1 MRISTLAYSI
11 RQGLKNIRRNKLF
24 SIASIGTIAACVF
37 LLGIFYAIVTNF
49 THIVDNAEEQITIT
63 VFFTNG
69 NTEEYKA
76 EHEAIGKQ
84 ILANPDV
91 ADIKYTSSQ
100 EAWDEYKGVYFGE
113 REELA
118 EGFGDDNPLANSAS
132 YTVYL
137 KDIDK
142 QSEVVAFLK
151 GLDGIRDVNYSESTA
166 ETLSDF
172 GKLAGYISVGIIII
186 LLAVGIF
193 LISNTIMI
201 GISVRKEEIGI
212 MKLIGATDYFVR
224 SPFVVEGVLIG
235 LVGATIPLV
244 LLYFIYEKIIGYVMS
259 QFSTLQSFIDFLP
272 TNQIFKIMIPI
283 GLLIGAGIGFIG
295 SKISIR
301 KHLRV

>member
-11 RQGLKNIRRNKLF
+11 RQGVMNIRRNKLF

-49 THIVDNAEEQITIT
+49 NHIVNQAEDQVAVTVFFDSGITEEQIT
-63 VFFTNG
+63 
-69 NTEEYKA
+69 E
-76 EHEAIGKQ
+76 IGDQ
-84 ILANPDV
+84 IKENDAV
-91 ADIKYTSSQ
+91 GEIVYTSAE
-100 EAWDEYKGVYFGE
+100 EAWETFSKEYFKGHE
-113 REELA
+113 DLA
-118 EGFGDDNPLANSAS
+118 EGYKDDNPLANSAS

-137 KDIDK
+137 TDIDK
-142 QSEVVAFLK
+142 QAKVVSCIQEIE
-151 GLDGIRDVNYSESTA
+151 GVRDVNYSESTA

-172 GKLAGYISVGIIII
+172 GRLAGYISAGIIII

-201 GISVRKEEIGI
+201 GISVRKNEIAI

-235 LVGATIPLV
+235 LMGAAIPIV
-244 LLYFIYEKIIGYVMS
+244 ILYFVYEQLIGYVMV
-259 QFSTLQSFIDFLP
+259 QFSTLQSYIDFLP
-272 TNQIFKIMIPI
+272 TSDIFKILIPA

>member
-76 EHEAIGKQ
+76 EHEAIGEQ

-142 QSEVVAFLK
+142 QSEVVSFLK

>member
-1 MRISTLAYSI
+1 MRISTLVYSI

-49 THIVDNAEEQITIT
+49 THIVDKAEEQVAVT
-63 VFFTNG
+63 VFFQKGSTD
-69 NTEEYKA
+69 EQIK
-76 EHEAIGKQ
+76 AIGEQ
-84 ILANPDV
+84 IKENDNV
-91 ADIKYTSSQ
+91 SDITYTSAE
-100 EAWDEYKGVYFGE
+100 EAWDWFSKDYFGD
-113 REELA
+113 RIELA
-118 EGFGDDNPLANSAS
+118 EGYKDDNPLANSAS

-137 KDIDK
+137 KDIEK
-142 QSEVVAFLK
+142 QDEVVDYLK
-151 GLDGIRDVNYSESTA
+151 SIEGIRDVNYSESTA
-166 ETLSDF
+166 DTLSDF

-235 LVGATIPLV
+235 LIGASIPLV
-244 LLYFIYEKIIGYVMS
+244 LLYFIYEEIIGYFMR
-259 QFSTLQSFIDFLP
+259 QFSTLNSYIDFLP
-272 TNQIFKIMIPI
+272 TSEIFKVMIPM
-283 GLLIGAGIGFIG
+283 GLLIGAGIGFVG